1 MRPIRRG
8 GASTHIGAKAL
19 LRRVA
24 TVAIREQNIIDIEPV
39 VLDGAAA

>member
-8 GASTHIGAKAL
+8 GLHAHSGEGTVP
-19 LRRVA
+19 RVA